1 MTSLQTTAVSPAALS
16 SYDVVRPPLVSR
28 ALLVRFVSIVGS
40 SVGFYLPLS
49 VVPLVAAESGSAGS
63 AGLATVALLVA
74 TVACELVT
82 PRLVARVGYRWALGL
97 GLTLLGA
104 PTVVLAF
111 CSAPVAVLAVSVLR
125 GAGFA
130 VSVTAGGAVTA
141 SLIPAERRGEGL
153 ALVGLVGG
161 VPGMLALPA
170 GLWMTARWG
179 YGPVFVSTA
188 VVTLL
193 ALLSVP
199 GLPSRAASA
208 QHSAERAPASHG
220 GVLAGLRDHA
230 VRRPAVVFASSTAAV
245 GVLVTFLPLAV
256 RGAHAWVAAAALLAQ
271 PAASTAARWWAG
283 RVGDRRGQ
291 AGLLVPGLLLAV
303 AGMLGV
309 AVTSSPAAVVGGAM
323 VFGAGFGILQNAT
336 LSLMYARA
344 AGCEDVVSAI
354 WNAAYDLG
362 MAAGA
367 LVAGLVVAHAGY
379 AATFVLSALVMVPAM
394 VVARR
399 R

>member
-1 MTSLQTTAVSPAALS
+1 MTSLPCTATLP
-16 SYDVVRPPLVSR
+16 SYDVAARPPLVSH

-40 SVGFYLPLS
+40 SVGFYLPLA
-49 VVPLVAAESGSAGS
+49 VVPLVAAASGSASS
-63 AGLATVALLVA
+63 AGLSTVALLVA
-74 TVACELVT
+74 TVLCELVT

-97 GLTLLGA
+97 GLALLGA
-104 PTVVLAF
+104 PTAVLAW
-111 CSAPVAVLAVSVLR
+111 SSIPAVVLAVSVLR

-130 VSVTAGGAVTA
+130 VTVTAGGAVTA
-141 SLIPAERRGEGL
+141 ALIPAERRGEGL

-170 GLWMTARWG
+170 GLWIGARWG
-179 YGPVFVSTA
+179 YGPVFVTTA
-188 VVTLL
+188 LVTLL
-193 ALLSVP
+193 ALVSVP

-208 QHSAERAPASHG
+208 DGDRAPSHG

-256 RGAHAWVAAAALLAQ
+256 RGRHAWVAALALLAQ

-291 AGLLVPGLLLAV
+291 AGLLVPGLVLAM

-309 AVTSSPAAVVGGAM
+309 ALTSTPAAVLGGAL

-344 AGCEDVVSAI
+344 SGSEDVVSAI
-354 WNAAYDLG
+354 WNASYDLG

-379 AATFVLSALVMVPAM
+379 AAAFVLSALVMAPAM
-394 VVARR
+394 VLARR

>member
-1 MTSLQTTAVSPAALS
+1 MSSLPATATLP
-16 SYDVVRPPLVSR
+16 SYDVAARPPLVSR

-40 SVGFYLPLS
+40 AVGFYLPLS
-49 VVPLVAAESGSAGS
+49 VVPLVAAESGSASS
-63 AGLATVALLVA
+63 AGLSTVALLVA

-82 PRLVARVGYRWALGL
+82 PRLLARIGYRWALGL
-97 GLTLLGA
+97 GLVLLGA
-104 PTVVLAF
+104 PTVVLAIT
-111 CSAPVAVLAVSVLR
+111 AVPVAVLAVSVLR

-130 VSVTAGGAVTA
+130 VCVTAGGAVTA

-170 GLWMTARWG
+170 GLWMAARWG
-179 YGPVFVSTA
+179 YAPVFVTTA

-193 ALLSVP
+193 ALVSVP
-199 GLPSRAASA
+199 GLPSRASA
-208 QHSAERAPASHG
+208 QRPAEASHG
-220 GVLAGLRDHA
+220 GVLAGLRDVA

-256 RGAHAWVAAAALLAQ
+256 GGSSAGVAALALLAQ

-291 AGLLVPGLLLAV
+291 TVLLVPGLALAV

-309 AVTSSPAAVVGGAM
+309 ALTSSALAVVGGAL
-323 VFGAGFGILQNAT
+323 VFGMGFGILQNAT

-344 AGCEDVVSAI
+344 AGSEDVVSAI

-367 LVAGLVVAHAGY
+367 LAAGLVVASAGY
-379 AATFVLSALVMVPAM
+379 AATFALSALVMVPAM
-394 VVARR
+394 VLARR

>member
-1 MTSLQTTAVSPAALS
+1 MTSVRCTAAISP
-16 SYDVVRPPLVSR
+16 YDVAGRPALVSR

-40 SVGFYLPLS
+40 TVGFYLPLS
-49 VVPLVAAESGSAGS
+49 VVPLVAAESGSPGS

-74 TVACELVT
+74 TVVCELVT
-82 PRLVARVGYRWALGL
+82 PRLVARIGYRWALGL
-97 GLTLLGA
+97 GLALLGA

-111 CSAPVAVLAVSVLR
+111 SSVPVAVLGVSVLR

-130 VSVTAGGAVTA
+130 VCVTAGGAVTA

-161 VPGMLALPA
+161 VPGTLALPA
-170 GLWMTARWG
+170 GLWMAARWG
-179 YGPVFVSTA
+179 FGPVFVTTA

-193 ALLSVP
+193 ALVSVP
-199 GLPSRAASA
+199 GLPSRSAASDR
-208 QHSAERAPASHG
+208 SVPRSHG

-256 RGAHAWVAAAALLAQ
+256 RGAHAWVAAVALLAQ

-283 RVGDRRGQ
+283 RAGDRRGQ
-291 AGLLVPGLLLAV
+291 TGLLLPGLLLAV

-309 AVTSSPAAVVGGAM
+309 AMTSVPAAVVGGAL

-344 AGCEDVVSAI
+344 DGSEDVVSAI

-367 LVAGLVVAHAGY
+367 LVAGLLVVHAGY
-379 AATFVLSALVMVPAM
+379 AATFALAALVMVPAM
-394 VVARR
+394 VAARR

>member
-1 MTSLQTTAVSPAALS
+1 MTSLQTPAALP
-16 SYDVVRPPLVSR
+16 SYGVAVRPRLVSR

-40 SVGFYLPLS
+40 ADGFYLPLS
-49 VVPLVAAESGSAGS
+49 VVPLVAAESGSPGC

-74 TVACELVT
+74 TVVCELVT
-82 PRLVARVGYRWALGL
+82 PRLVAVTGYRWALGL

-104 PTVVLAF
+104 PTLVLALS
-111 CSAPVAVLAVSVLR
+111 SAPVVVLAVSVLR

-130 VSVTAGGAVTA
+130 VCVTAGGAVTA

-153 ALVGLVGG
+153 ALVGLIGG

-170 GLWMTARWG
+170 GLWAAARWG
-179 YGPVFVSTA
+179 LGPVFVATA

-193 ALLSVP
+193 ALVSVP
-199 GLPSRAASA
+199 GLPARGPADRGAA
-208 QHSAERAPASHG
+208 RSHG

-256 RGAHAWVAAAALLAQ
+256 RGAHAWVAAVALLAQ

-291 AGLLVPGLLLAV
+291 TGLLLPGLLLAA

-309 AVTSSPAAVVGGAM
+309 ALTSAPAAVVGGAL

-344 AGCEDVVSAI
+344 EGSEDVVSAI

-367 LVAGLVVAHAGY
+367 LVAGLVVVHAGY
-379 AATFVLSALVMVPAM
+379 AATFALSALVMVPAM
-394 VVARR
+394 AAARR

>member
-1 MTSLQTTAVSPAALS
+1 MTSLQTTVALP
-16 SYDVVRPPLVSR
+16 SYDVAVPPPLVSR

-40 SVGFYLPLS
+40 AVGFYLPLS
-49 VVPLVAAESGSAGS
+49 VVPLVAAESGSPGS

-74 TVACELVT
+74 TVVCELVT
-82 PRLVARVGYRWALGL
+82 PRLVAVIGYRWALGL
-97 GLTLLGA
+97 GLGLLGA
-104 PTVVLAF
+104 PTLVLAF
-111 CSAPVAVLAVSVLR
+111 SSAPVAVLAVSVLR

-130 VSVTAGGAVTA
+130 VCVTAGGAVTA

-170 GLWMTARWG
+170 GLWMAARWG
-179 YGPVFVSTA
+179 FGPVFVTTA
-188 VVTLL
+188 LVTLL
-193 ALLSVP
+193 ALVSVP
-199 GLPSRAASA
+199 GLPSRGSA
-208 QHSAERAPASHG
+208 DRSAVQSHG

-256 RGAHAWVAAAALLAQ
+256 RGAHAWVAAVALLAQ

-291 AGLLVPGLLLAV
+291 TGLLLPGLLLAA

-309 AVTSSPAAVVGGAM
+309 AVTSSPAAVVGGAL
-323 VFGAGFGILQNAT
+323 VFGAGFGVLQNAT

-344 AGCEDVVSAI
+344 EGSEDIVSAI

-367 LVAGLVVAHAGY
+367 LVAGLVVVHTGY
-379 AATFVLSALVMVPAM
+379 AATFALSALVMVPAM
-394 VVARR
+394 VAARR

>member
-1 MTSLQTTAVSPAALS
+1 MTSLQTAAAASPPAALP
-16 SYDVVRPPLVSR
+16 SYDVTVRPPLVSR

-82 PRLVARVGYRWALGL
+82 PRLVARVGYRWALGI

-111 CSAPVAVLAVSVLR
+111 CSVPVAVL
-125 GAGFA
+125 A

-170 GLWMTARWG
+170 GLEMAARWG

-193 ALLSVP
+193 ALVSVP

-208 QHSAERAPASHG
+208 QRSAPASHG

-291 AGLLVPGLLLAV
+291 ARLLVPGLMLAV

-309 AVTSSPAAVVGGAM
+309 AVTSTPAAVVGGAL

-336 LSLMYARA
+336 LTLMYARA
-344 AGCEDVVSAI
+344 AGSEDVVSAI

-367 LVAGLVVAHAGY
+367 LVAGLVVVHAGY
-379 AATFVLSALVMVPAM
+379 AVTFVLAALVMVPAM

>member
-1 MTSLQTTAVSPAALS
+1 MTSLQTAVALP
-16 SYDVVRPPLVSR
+16 SYDAAVPPLVSR

-40 SVGFYLPLS
+40 AVGFYLPLS
-49 VVPLVAAESGSAGS
+49 VVPLVAAESGSPGS

-74 TVACELVT
+74 TVVCELVT
-82 PRLVARVGYRWALGL
+82 PRLVAVIGYRWALGL
-97 GLTLLGA
+97 GLGLLGA
-104 PTVVLAF
+104 PTLVLAF
-111 CSAPVAVLAVSVLR
+111 SSAPIAVLAVSVLR

-130 VSVTAGGAVTA
+130 VCVTAGGAVTA

-170 GLWMTARWG
+170 GLWMAARWG
-179 YGPVFVSTA
+179 FGPVFVTTA
-188 VVTLL
+188 LVTLL
-193 ALLSVP
+193 ALVSVP
-199 GLPSRAASA
+199 GLPSRGSADRSAA
-208 QHSAERAPASHG
+208 QSHG

-256 RGAHAWVAAAALLAQ
+256 RGAHAWVAAVALLAQ

-291 AGLLVPGLLLAV
+291 TGLLLPGLLLAA

-309 AVTSSPAAVVGGAM
+309 ALTSSPAAVVGGAL

-344 AGCEDVVSAI
+344 EGSEDIVSAI

-367 LVAGLVVAHAGY
+367 LVAGLVVVHTGY
-379 AATFVLSALVMVPAM
+379 AAAFALSALVMVPAM
-394 VVARR
+394 VAARR

>member
-1 MTSLQTTAVSPAALS
+1 MTSDCTAIALPP
-16 SYDVVRPPLVSR
+16 YDVCSRPPLVSR
-28 ALLVRFVSIVGS
+28 SLLVRFVSIVGS

-82 PRLVARVGYRWALGL
+82 PRLVAGVGYRWALGL
-97 GLTLLGA
+97 GLVLLGA
-104 PTVVLAF
+104 PTVVLALW
-111 CSAPVAVLAVSVLR
+111 SAPVAVLAVSVLR

-170 GLWMTARWG
+170 GLWMAARWG
-179 YGPVFVSTA
+179 FGPVFVTTT

-193 ALLSVP
+193 ALVSVP

-208 QHSAERAPASHG
+208 DRPDAPSHG

-256 RGAHAWVAAAALLAQ
+256 RGDHAWVAAAALLAQ

-291 AGLLVPGLLLAV
+291 TRLLVPGLLLAA

-309 AVTSSPAAVVGGAM
+309 ALTTSPASVVGGAL
-323 VFGAGFGILQNAT
+323 VFGLGFGILQNAT

-344 AGCEDVVSAI
+344 AGSEDVVSAI

-367 LVAGLVVAHAGY
+367 LVAGLVVVRAGY
-379 AATFVLSALVMVPAM
+379 AAAFVLSALVMVPAM